1 MMLFIFILSSEQT
14 FIANTSDVKF
24 QCSHMIRGTSLQA
37 LDPRICGTYQ
47 ALPCFKLG
55 GSI

>member
-1 MMLFIFILSSEQT
+1 MLFIFTLSSEQT

-24 QCSHMIRGTSLQA
+24 QCSHMIRGTALQA